1 MHPISII
8 PQLVCIFR
16 DFIFSGIRKIPR
28 KLQETSFWGHGQ
40 SIEAFST
47 TLVTPKLVTA
57 CLHHFQTSQSMPI
70 WISEISYF
78 SESGKFQ
85 ENLKKTSFWCRG
97 ESIGAV
103 SSTLH
108 HSSSY
113 PHPRLSW
120 FVIVRI
126 FWSENFPGNIQEMH
140 FTTNVTLHG
149 IQDSLQGEWYA
160 LVWRFL
166 EKTDTLTAYPVFYS
180 SRIN

>member
-1 MHPISII
+1 MH
-8 PQLVCIFR
+8 FG
-16 DFIFSGIRKIPR
+16 DFLFSRNRKIPG
-28 KLQETSFWGHGQ
+28 KLQETSLSGHWQ

-47 TLVTPKLVTA
+47 TLVTPRLATA

-70 WISEISYF
+70 GISEISYF

-108 HSSSY
+108 HSSNY
-113 PHPRLSW
+113 PHPRLAW

-126 FWSENFPGNIQEMH
+126 FWSENFPGIIQEMH
-140 FTTNVTLHG
+140 FTTNDSNVTLHG
-149 IQDSLQGEWYA
+149 IQDSLQGECYA
-160 LVWRFL
+160 LVWRVL
-166 EKTDTLTAYPVFYS
+166 EKTDTLTTYPVFYS